1 MNQGTITNLHESD
14 IIHERGRFWILRRLS
29 HDARIAPLGTV
40 YFQLM
45 EVSASGTHSETVDYV
60 TASRDR
66 AIATCDRF
74 AAIEAARLGLK
85 RIQPGTG
92 N

>member
-1 MNQGTITNLHESD
+1 MNQGTITNLCESD

-29 HDARIAPLGTV
+29 HDARIAPVGTV

-45 EVSASGTHSETVDYV
+45 EVAPSGTHSETRDYV
-60 TASRDR
+60 TANRDR
-66 AIATCDRF
+66 AIAACDRF
-74 AAIEAARLGLK
+74 AAMDAAKRGLK
-85 RIQPGTG
+85 RTAGME